1 MATAPK
7 NDKDKIEKQ
16 EDKAEAKDEKKQE
29 KAEEKAEKKEH
40 QNQEKADT
48 IVVNPV
54 GAQEPYP
61 MKEE

>member
-7 NDKDKIEKQ
+7 NDKDKDLKE
-16 EDKAEAKDEKKQE
+16 EKAEKKPE

-61 MKEE
+61 TKEE

>member
-1 MATAPK
+1 MATPSWR
-7 NDKDKIEKQ
+7 DKDKDPKE
-16 EDKAEAKDEKKQE
+16 EAKVEKKPE

-61 MKEE
+61 TKEE